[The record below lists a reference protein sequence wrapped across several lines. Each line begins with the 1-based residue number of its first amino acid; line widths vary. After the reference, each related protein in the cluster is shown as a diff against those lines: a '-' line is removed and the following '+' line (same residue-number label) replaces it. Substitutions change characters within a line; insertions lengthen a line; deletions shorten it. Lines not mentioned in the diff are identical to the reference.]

1 MELRFAGKVCVV
13 TGGASGIGR
22 ATCERLAA
30 LGGLVAVVDVNEA
43 GGEAVARAIVGAGGE
58 AVFQRADVSA
68 PAEARAA
75 VEAVVAR
82 WGRVDVL
89 VNNAAVMTF
98 DPIVSLAEEDWQR
111 LFAVNVFSMFL
122 FCKYALPHMRGGAV
136 VNVSSVHAHQ
146 TVPNV
151 VPYAASKG
159 AVEAFTRGLSAECA
173 ESGTR
178 VNCVAPGAVDT
189 PMLWSNPNLKSGVEK
204 LTGPVADARDLAAAI
219 CFLAS
224 DDARSV
230 NGATLAVDN
239 GQLRNL

>member
-1 MELRFAGKVCVV
+1 MQFAEKVCLV

-22 ATCERLAA
+22 ATCEMMAA
-30 LGGLVAVVDVNEA
+30 RGGRVAVVDIDDV
-43 GGEAVARAIVGAGGE
+43 GGEAVARGITAAGGE
-58 AVFQRADVSA
+58 AVFLRADVSA
-68 PAEARAA
+68 PGDARAA
-75 VEAVVAR
+75 VEAVAAR
-82 WGRVDVL
+82 WGRIDVL

-98 DPIVSLAEEDWQR
+98 EPVVALAEEDWRR
-111 LFAVNVFSMFL
+111 LFDVNVFSMFL
-122 FCKYALPHMRGGAV
+122 LCKYALPHMKGGAV

-173 ESGTR
+173 GAGTR

-204 LTGPVADARDLAAAI
+204 LTGPVADPRDLAAAI

-224 DDARSV
+224 DESRSI
-230 NGATLAVDN
+230 NGSTVVVDN

>member
-1 MELRFAGKVCVV
+1 MQFAGKVCLV

-22 ATCERLAA
+22 ATCELLAA
-30 LGGLVAVVDVNEA
+30 RGGRVAVVDLSEA
-43 GGEAVARAIVGAGGE
+43 GGDAVARLIVGSGGE
-58 AVFQRADVSA
+58 AVFLRADVSE
-68 PAEARAA
+68 PADARAA

-82 WGRVDVL
+82 WGRIDVL

-98 DPIVSLAEEDWQR
+98 EPIVSLPEERWQH

-122 FCKYALPHMRGGAV
+122 FCKYALPHMKGGAV

-146 TVPNV
+146 TVANV

-173 ESGTR
+173 GSGTR

-189 PMLWSNPNLKSGVEK
+189 PMLWNNPNIRRGVEK
-204 LTGPVADARDLAAAI
+204 PPDPVADPRDLAAAI

-239 GQLRNL
+239 GQLRSL